1 MAQLDIKQLRG
12 LTQGSILFLGTG
24 SVVTEDFTRLSY
36 DYTNNILNVNGQ
48 IRIQDGS
55 EAAGYI
61 LVTDATGLATW
72 TSSTPQSQSL
82 DLQQVYKI
90 VSLRI

>member
-1 MAQLDIKQLRG
+1 MAQIDIKQLRG
-12 LTQGSILFLGTG
+12 LTQGSILFLGTS
-24 SVVTEDFTRLSY
+24 SVVTEDFSRLNY
-36 DYTNNILNVNGQ
+36 DFTNNILNINGQ

-61 LVTDATGLATW
+61 LVSDATGLATW
-72 TSSTPQSQSL
+72 TSSTPQTQSL

>member
-1 MAQLDIKQLRG
+1 MALIDIKQLRG
-12 LTQGSILFLGTG
+12 LTQGSILFLGTS
-24 SVVTEDFTRLSY
+24 SVVTEDFTRLNY

-55 EAAGYI
+55 EAAGYV
-61 LVTDATGLATW
+61 LVSDGTGLATW
-72 TSSTPQSQSL
+72 TSSTTQAQSL

>member
-1 MAQLDIKQLRG
+1 MALIDIKQLRG
-12 LTQGSILFLGTG
+12 LTQGSILFLGTA
-24 SVVTEDFTRLSY
+24 SVVTEDFSRLNY
-36 DYTNNILNVNGQ
+36 DYANNIFNINGQ
-48 IRIQDGS
+48 LRIQDGS

-61 LVTDATGLATW
+61 LVSDATGLATW
-72 TSSTPQSQSL
+72 TSSQTQAEGI